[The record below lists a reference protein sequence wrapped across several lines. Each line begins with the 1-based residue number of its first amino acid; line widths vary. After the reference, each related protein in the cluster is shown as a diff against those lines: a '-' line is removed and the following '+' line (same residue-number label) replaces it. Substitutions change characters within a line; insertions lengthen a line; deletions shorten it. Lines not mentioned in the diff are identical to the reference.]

1 MKQINAERFYTYWAD
16 SQHSW
21 TVRFIMTLCNVIDRS
36 MLQDA
41 VAATQQR
48 YPYYSV
54 RLRKTTDAEGREH
67 YVLDEN
73 PQPWVVMPSRQPA
86 CLLSPESNHHLLAF
100 ACWDN
105 CIAIDFFHALTDGTG
120 GYNVLRTLLYEYCRR
135 RYDSQLSR
143 EGVRVAGDDIS
154 PEELTD
160 PGSLPRPDKQNPLPV
175 PPMPRPI
182 NLSKDAVVPLSDTPE
197 TVCIEVDEQQMM
209 KYVSGEDTSPATLVS
224 LLVARAI
231 ARLHGDRSAMPLCS
245 AKNKEAVPVTA
256 LAINQ
261 RPALGMPLA
270 SPSLASALRLS
281 LVSEMQD
288 KPLDLQQTIYRGMV
302 VLQSNADNV
311 AAGFWQAKGMMD
323 QLDQI
328 PTVKGRHQAMQG
340 VYERALST
348 CSFVVSYVGKARF
361 GEAER
366 YVTHFCTEVWTPYA
380 LTIEMSA
387 VGGKFCISWMHRF
400 STDVY
405 LDALFDEMRQLGLEA
420 TVSWRRPLLVATLA
434 DYHE

>member
-1 MKQINAERFYTYWAD
+1 MEQIISERFYTYWAD

-21 TVRFIMTLCNVIDRS
+21 TVRFITTLCDDIDRG
-36 MLQDA
+36 MLQEA

-54 RLRKTTDAEGREH
+54 RLRKTADAEGREH
-67 YVLDEN
+67 YALDEN
-73 PQPWVVMPSRQPA
+73 PLPWVVMPSRQPA
-86 CLLSPESNHHLLAF
+86 CLVSPESNHHLLAF

-135 RYDSQLSR
+135 HYDSQLSR

-160 PGSLPRPDKQNPLPV
+160 PASLPCPDNLNPLPV
-175 PPMPRPI
+175 PPMPTPI
-182 NLSKDAVVPLSDTPE
+182 NLIKEAVVPLNDTAE
-197 TVCIEVDEQQMM
+197 TVCIEIDEQQMM

-231 ARLHGDRSAMPLCS
+231 ARLHGDTA
-245 AKNKEAVPVTA
+245 EAVPVTA

-261 RPALGMPLA
+261 RPALGVPLA
-270 SPSLASALRLS
+270 SPSMASALRLA
-281 LVSEMQD
+281 LKIDMRD
-288 KPLDLQQTIYRGMV
+288 MPLDLQQTIYRGMV

-311 AAGFWQAKGMMD
+311 AAGFWQTKGMMD

-340 VYERALST
+340 AYERALST

-361 GEAER
+361 GAAER
-366 YVTHFCTEVWTPYA
+366 YVTHFCTEVFTHYA

-405 LDALFDEMRQLGLEA
+405 LDALFDEMRQLGLNA
-420 TVSWRRPLLVATLA
+420 TISWRRPLLVATVA
-434 DYHE
+434 DFNTSD

>member
-1 MKQINAERFYTYWAD
+1 MKQIISERFYTYWAD
-16 SQHSW
+16 PEHSW
-21 TVRFIMTLCNVIDRS
+21 TVRFIMTLCDEIDRG
-36 MLQDA
+36 MMQEA

-54 RLRKTTDAEGREH
+54 KLRKTTDAEGREH
-67 YVLDEN
+67 YALDDN

-86 CLLSPESNHHLLAF
+86 SLLSPESNHHLLAF
-100 ACWDN
+100 ACWDD

-120 GYNVLRTLLYEYCRR
+120 GYNVLRTMLYEYCRR

-160 PGSLPRPDKQNPLPV
+160 PGSMPRPDNLNPLPV
-175 PPMPRPI
+175 PPMPLPI
-182 NLSKDAVVPLSDTPE
+182 NLTKESIVTLNETPE

-209 KYVSGEDTSPATLVS
+209 KYVSSEDTSPATLVS

-231 ARLHGDRSAMPLCS
+231 ARLH
-245 AKNKEAVPVTA
+245 NNTEAVPVAA

-270 SPSLASALRLS
+270 SPSLASAVRLS
-281 LVSEMQD
+281 LLSEMKD
-288 KPLDLQQTIYRGMV
+288 MPVDRQQTIFRGMV

-311 AAGFWQAKGMMD
+311 ATGFWQTKGMMD

-328 PTVKGRHQAMQG
+328 PTVKGRYHAMQG
-340 VYERALST
+340 TYDRALSSG
-348 CSFVVSYVGKARF
+348 SFVVSYVGKARF
-361 GEAER
+361 GATER

-400 STDVY
+400 STDIY
-405 LDALFDEMRQLGLEA
+405 LNALFDEIRQLGLEA
-420 TVSWRRPLLVATLA
+420 TVSWRRPLLVATIA
-434 DYHE
+434 NYHK

>member
-1 MKQINAERFYTYWAD
+1 M
-16 SQHSW
+16 
-21 TVRFIMTLCNVIDRS
+21 
-36 MLQDA
+36 
-41 VAATQQR
+41 
-48 YPYYSV
+48 
-54 RLRKTTDAEGREH
+54 
-67 YVLDEN
+67 
-73 PQPWVVMPSRQPA
+73 
-86 CLLSPESNHHLLAF
+86 AF

-105 CIAIDFFHALTDGTG
+105 SIAIDFFHALTDGTG

-160 PGSLPRPDKQNPLPV
+160 PGSLPRPDKLNPLPV
-175 PPMPRPI
+175 PPVPVPI
-182 NLSKDAVVPLSDTPE
+182 NLTKEAVVPLSDTPE
-197 TVCIEVDEQQMM
+197 TVCIEIDEQQMM

-231 ARLHGDRSAMPLCS
+231 DRLHG
-245 AKNKEAVPVTA
+245 KNTEAVPVTA

-261 RPALGMPLA
+261 RPALGIPLA

-288 KPLDLQQTIYRGMV
+288 MPIDLQQTIYRGMV
-302 VLQSNADNV
+302 VLQSNAENV
-311 AAGFWQAKGMMD
+311 AAGFWQSKGMMD
-323 QLDQI
+323 RLDQI

-340 VYERALST
+340 AYDRALST

-361 GEAER
+361 GAAER
-366 YVTHFCTEVWTPYA
+366 YVTHFCTEVWTHYA

-420 TVSWRRPLLVATLA
+420 TVSWRRPLLVASIA
-434 DYHE
+434 DFHE

>member
-1 MKQINAERFYTYWAD
+1 MKQILSERFYTYWAD

-21 TVRFIMTLCNVIDRS
+21 TVRFITTLCDDIDRG
-36 MLQDA
+36 MLQEA

-54 RLRKTTDAEGREH
+54 RLRKTADAEGREH
-67 YVLDEN
+67 YALDEN
-73 PQPWVVMPSRQPA
+73 PLPWVVMPSRQPA
-86 CLLSPESNHHLLAF
+86 CLVSPESNHHLLAF

-143 EGVRVAGDDIS
+143 EGVRVAGDNIS
-154 PEELTD
+154 PEELAD
-160 PGSLPRPDKQNPLPV
+160 PASLPCPDNLKPLPV
-175 PPMPRPI
+175 PPMPTPI
-182 NLSKDAVVPLSDTPE
+182 ILNKEAVVPLNDTAE
-197 TVCIEVDEQQMM
+197 TVCIEIDEQQMM

-231 ARLHGDRSAMPLCS
+231 ARLHGDTA
-245 AKNKEAVPVTA
+245 EAVPVTA

-261 RPALGMPLA
+261 RPALGVPLA
-270 SPSLASALRLS
+270 SPSMASALRLALKS
-281 LVSEMQD
+281 DMRD
-288 KPLDLQQTIYRGMV
+288 MPLDLQQTIYRGMV

-311 AAGFWQAKGMMD
+311 AAGFWQTKGIMD

-340 VYERALST
+340 AYERALST

-361 GEAER
+361 GAAER
-366 YVTHFCTEVWTPYA
+366 YVTHFCTEVFTHYA

-405 LDALFDEMRQLGLEA
+405 LDALFDEMRQLGLNA
-420 TVSWRRPLLVATLA
+420 TISWRRPLLVATVA

>member
-1 MKQINAERFYTYWAD
+1 MKRIISERFFTYWAD

-21 TVRFIMTLCNVIDRS
+21 TVRLIMTLCDDIDRG
-36 MLQDA
+36 MLQEA

-54 RLRKTTDAEGREH
+54 RLSKMTDAEGRE
-67 YVLDEN
+67 YYTLDEN
-73 PQPWVVMPSRQPA
+73 PLPWVVMPSQQPT

-120 GYNVLRTLLYEYCRR
+120 AYNVLRTLLYEYCRL

-160 PGSLPRPDKQNPLPV
+160 PGSLPRPENLEPLPV
-175 PPMPRPI
+175 PPTPLPI
-182 NLSKDAVVPLSDTPE
+182 NLGKESIVPLSDTTE
-197 TVCIEVDEQQMM
+197 TVCVEVDEQQMM

-224 LLVARAI
+224 LFVARAI
-231 ARLHGDRSAMPLCS
+231 ARLHGE
-245 AKNKEAVPVTA
+245 NNNAVPVSV

-261 RPALGMPLA
+261 RPAFGMPLA
-270 SPSLASALRLS
+270 SPSLASALHLS
-281 LVSEMQD
+281 LKRDMWD
-288 KPLDLQQTIYRGMV
+288 MPINLQQTIYRGMV

-311 AAGFWQAKGMMD
+311 VNKFWQSKGMMD

-340 VYERALST
+340 AYERSLSNCT
-348 CSFVVSYVGKARF
+348 FPLSYVGKARF
-361 GEAER
+361 GAAER
-366 YVTHFCTEVWTPYA
+366 YVTHFSTEIWSHYPLA
-380 LTIEMSA
+380 IEMSA
-387 VGGKFCISWMHRF
+387 VGGKFCINWMHRF

-405 LDALFDEMRQLGLEA
+405 LDAMLDEMRQLGLEA
-420 TVSWRRPLLVATLA
+420 TVSWRRPLLVATIA

>member
-1 MKQINAERFYTYWAD
+1 MKRIDAERFYTYWAD

-21 TVRFIMTLCNVIDRS
+21 TVRFIMTLCDDIDRS
-36 MLQDA
+36 MLQEA

-54 RLRKTTDAEGREH
+54 RLCKTTDAEGRE
-67 YVLDEN
+67 YYALDEN
-73 PQPWVVMPSRQPA
+73 LLPWVVMPSRQPA

-105 CIAIDFFHALTDGTG
+105 SIAIDFFHALTDGTG

-160 PGSLPRPDKQNPLPV
+160 PGSLPRPDKLNPLPV
-175 PPMPRPI
+175 PPVPVPI
-182 NLSKDAVVPLSDTPE
+182 NLTKEAVVPLSDTLE
-197 TVCIEVDEQQMM
+197 TVGIEIDEQQMM

-261 RPALGMPLA
+261 RPALGIPLA

-281 LVSEMQD
+281 LKNEMQD
-288 KPLDLQQTIYRGMV
+288 MPIDLQQTIYRGMV

-311 AAGFWQAKGMMD
+311 AAGFWQSKGMMD

-340 VYERALST
+340 AYERALST

-361 GEAER
+361 GAAER
-366 YVTHFCTEVWTPYA
+366 YVTHFCTEVWTHYA

-420 TVSWRRPLLVATLA
+420 TVSWRRPLLVATIA

>member
-1 MKQINAERFYTYWAD
+1 MRQILSERFYTYWAD

-21 TVRFIMTLCNVIDRS
+21 TVRFIMTLCDDIDRS
-36 MLQDA
+36 MLQEA

-54 RLRKTTDAEGREH
+54 RLLKTTDAEGRE
-67 YVLDEN
+67 YYALDDN

-86 CLLSPESNHHLLAF
+86 RLLSPESNHHLLAF
-100 ACWDN
+100 ACWDH

-160 PGSLPRPDKQNPLPV
+160 PASLPRPERLKTLAV
-175 PPMPRPI
+175 PPMPTPI
-182 NLSKDAVVPLSDTPE
+182 NLNKEPVVPLSDTVE
-197 TVCIEVDEQQMM
+197 TVCIEIDEQQMM

-231 ARLHGDRSAMPLCS
+231 ARLHGKDA
-245 AKNKEAVPVTA
+245 EGVPVTA
-256 LAINQ
+256 LAVNQ
-261 RPALGMPLA
+261 RPALGLPLA
-270 SPSLASALRLS
+270 SPSLASSLRLS
-281 LVSEMQD
+281 LVGEMQD
-288 KPLDLQQTIYRGMV
+288 LPVDMQQTVYRGMV

-311 AAGFWQAKGMMD
+311 VNVFWQSKGMMD

-328 PTVKGRHQAMQG
+328 PAVKGRHQAMQG
-340 VYERALST
+340 AYERALGA

-361 GEAER
+361 GAAER
-366 YVTHFCTEVWTPYA
+366 YVTNFCTEVWTPYA

-400 STDVY
+400 STDAY

-420 TVSWRRPLLVATLA
+420 TVSWRRPLLVATIA
-434 DYHE
+434 DFHE

>member
-1 MKQINAERFYTYWAD
+1 MKQIISERFYTYWAD

-21 TVRFIMTLCNVIDRS
+21 TVRFIMTLCDDIDRG
-36 MLQDA
+36 MLQEA

-54 RLRKTTDAEGREH
+54 RLRKTADAEGREH
-67 YVLDEN
+67 YALDEN
-73 PQPWVVMPSRQPA
+73 PLPWVVMPSRQPA
-86 CLLSPESNHHLLAF
+86 CLVSPESNHHLLAF

-160 PGSLPRPDKQNPLPV
+160 PASLPCPDNLNPLPV
-175 PPMPRPI
+175 PPMPTPI
-182 NLSKDAVVPLSDTPE
+182 ILNKEAVVPLNDTAE
-197 TVCIEVDEQQMM
+197 TVCIEIDEQQMM

-231 ARLHGDRSAMPLCS
+231 ARLHGDTA
-245 AKNKEAVPVTA
+245 EAVPVTA

-261 RPALGMPLA
+261 RPALGVPLA
-270 SPSLASALRLS
+270 SPSMASALRLALKS
-281 LVSEMQD
+281 DMRD
-288 KPLDLQQTIYRGMV
+288 MPLDLQQTIYRGMV

-311 AAGFWQAKGMMD
+311 AAGFWQTKGMMD

-340 VYERALST
+340 AYERALST

-361 GEAER
+361 GAAER
-366 YVTHFCTEVWTPYA
+366 YVTHFCTEVFTHYV

-405 LDALFDEMRQLGLEA
+405 LDALFDEMRLLGLSA
-420 TVSWRRPLLVATLA
+420 TISWRRPLLVATVA
-434 DYHE
+434 DFNTSD

>member
-1 MKQINAERFYTYWAD
+1 MKQIISERFYTYWAD

-21 TVRFIMTLCNVIDRS
+21 TVRFITTLCDDIDRG
-36 MLQDA
+36 MLQEA

-54 RLRKTTDAEGREH
+54 RLRKTADAEGREH
-67 YVLDEN
+67 YALDEN
-73 PQPWVVMPSRQPA
+73 PLPWVVMPSRQPA
-86 CLLSPESNHHLLAF
+86 CLVSPESNHHLLAF

-160 PGSLPRPDKQNPLPV
+160 PASLPCPDNLNPLPV
-175 PPMPRPI
+175 PPMPTPI
-182 NLSKDAVVPLSDTPE
+182 NLIKEAVVPLNDTAE
-197 TVCIEVDEQQMM
+197 TVCIEIDEQQMM

-231 ARLHGDRSAMPLCS
+231 ARLHGDTA
-245 AKNKEAVPVTA
+245 EAVPVTA

-261 RPALGMPLA
+261 RPALGVPLA
-270 SPSLASALRLS
+270 SPSMASALRLALKS
-281 LVSEMQD
+281 DMRD
-288 KPLDLQQTIYRGMV
+288 MPLDLQQTIYRGMV

-311 AAGFWQAKGMMD
+311 AAGFWQTKGMMD

-340 VYERALST
+340 AYERALST

-361 GEAER
+361 GAAER
-366 YVTHFCTEVWTPYA
+366 YVTHFCTEVFTHYA

-405 LDALFDEMRQLGLEA
+405 LDALFDEMRQLGLNA
-420 TVSWRRPLLVATLA
+420 TISWRRPLLVATVA
-434 DYHE
+434 DFNTSD

>member
-1 MKQINAERFYTYWAD
+1 MKQILSERFYTYWAD

-21 TVRFIMTLCNVIDRS
+21 TVRFITTLCDDIDRG
-36 MLQDA
+36 MLQEA

-54 RLRKTTDAEGREH
+54 RLRKTADAEGREH
-67 YVLDEN
+67 YALDEN
-73 PQPWVVMPSRQPA
+73 PLPWVVMPSRQPA
-86 CLLSPESNHHLLAF
+86 CLVSPESNHHLLAF

-143 EGVRVAGDDIS
+143 EGVRVAGDNIS

-160 PGSLPRPDKQNPLPV
+160 PASLPCPDNLNPLPV
-175 PPMPRPI
+175 PPMPTPI
-182 NLSKDAVVPLSDTPE
+182 NLIKEAVVPLNDTAE
-197 TVCIEVDEQQMM
+197 TVCIEIDEQQMM

-231 ARLHGDRSAMPLCS
+231 ARLHGDTA
-245 AKNKEAVPVTA
+245 EAVPVTA

-261 RPALGMPLA
+261 RPALGVPLA
-270 SPSLASALRLS
+270 SPSMASALRLALKS
-281 LVSEMQD
+281 DMRD
-288 KPLDLQQTIYRGMV
+288 MPLDLQQTIYRGMV

-311 AAGFWQAKGMMD
+311 AAGFWQTKGIMD

-340 VYERALST
+340 AYERALST

-361 GEAER
+361 GAAER
-366 YVTHFCTEVWTPYA
+366 YVTHFCTEVFTHYA

-405 LDALFDEMRQLGLEA
+405 LDALFDEMRQLGLNA
-420 TVSWRRPLLVATLA
+420 TISWRRPLLVATVA
-434 DYHE
+434 DFNTSD

>member
-1 MKQINAERFYTYWAD
+1 MKRIDAERFYTYWAD

-21 TVRFIMTLCNVIDRS
+21 TVRFIMTLCDDIDRS
-36 MLQDA
+36 MLQEA

-54 RLRKTTDAEGREH
+54 RLCKTTDAEGRE
-67 YVLDEN
+67 YYALDEN
-73 PQPWVVMPSRQPA
+73 LLPWVVMPSRQPA
-86 CLLSPESNHHLLAF
+86 CLLSPESNHNLLAF

-105 CIAIDFFHALTDGTG
+105 SIAIDFFHALTDGTG

-160 PGSLPRPDKQNPLPV
+160 PGSLPRPDKLNPLPV
-175 PPMPRPI
+175 PPVPVPI
-182 NLSKDAVVPLSDTPE
+182 NLTKEAVVPLSDTLE
-197 TVCIEVDEQQMM
+197 TVCIEIDEQQMM

-261 RPALGMPLA
+261 RPALGIPLA

-281 LVSEMQD
+281 LKNEMQD
-288 KPLDLQQTIYRGMV
+288 MPIDLQQTIYRGMV

-311 AAGFWQAKGMMD
+311 AAGFWQSKGMMD

-340 VYERALST
+340 AYERALST

-361 GEAER
+361 GAAER
-366 YVTHFCTEVWTPYA
+366 YVTHFCTEVWTHYA

-420 TVSWRRPLLVATLA
+420 TVSWRRPLLVATIA

>member
-1 MKQINAERFYTYWAD
+1 MKRIDAERFYTYWAD

-21 TVRFIMTLCNVIDRS
+21 TVRFIMTLCDDIDRS
-36 MLQDA
+36 MLQEA

-54 RLRKTTDAEGREH
+54 RLCKTTDAEGRE
-67 YVLDEN
+67 YYALDEN
-73 PQPWVVMPSRQPA
+73 LLPWVVMPSRQPA

-105 CIAIDFFHALTDGTG
+105 SIAIDFFHALTDGTG

-135 RYDSQLSR
+135 RYDNQLSR

-160 PGSLPRPDKQNPLPV
+160 PGSLPRPDKLNPLPV
-175 PPMPRPI
+175 PPVPVPI
-182 NLSKDAVVPLSDTPE
+182 NLTKEAVVPLSDTLE
-197 TVCIEVDEQQMM
+197 TVCIEIDEQQMM

-261 RPALGMPLA
+261 RPALGIPLA

-281 LVSEMQD
+281 LKNEMQD
-288 KPLDLQQTIYRGMV
+288 MPIDLQQTIYRGMV

-311 AAGFWQAKGMMD
+311 AAGFWQSKGMMD

-340 VYERALST
+340 AYERALST

-361 GEAER
+361 GAAER
-366 YVTHFCTEVWTPYA
+366 YVTHFCTEVWTHYA

-400 STDVY
+400 STDIY

-420 TVSWRRPLLVATLA
+420 TVSWRRPLLVASIA
-434 DYHE
+434 DFHE

>member
-16 SQHSW
+16 AQHSW
-21 TVRFIMTLCNVIDRS
+21 TVRFIMTLCDTIDLS
-36 MLQDA
+36 MLQEA

-54 RLRKTTDAEGREH
+54 RLRMTTDADGRE
-67 YVLDEN
+67 YYALDEN
-73 PQPWVVMPSRQPA
+73 TQPWVVMPSRQPA
-86 CLLSPESNHHLLAF
+86 RLLSPESNHHLLAF

-160 PGSLPRPDKQNPLPV
+160 PGSLPRPDNLNPLPV
-175 PPMPRPI
+175 PPTPRPL
-182 NLSKDAVVPLSDTPE
+182 NLNKEAVVPLSDRAE
-197 TVCIEVDEQQMM
+197 TVCIEIDEQQLM

-231 ARLHGDRSAMPLCS
+231 ARLHGKDT
-245 AKNKEAVPVTA
+245 EAVPVTA
-256 LAINQ
+256 LAVNQ

-270 SPSLASALRLS
+270 SPSLASSLRLS
-281 LVSEMQD
+281 LGKEMQAL
-288 KPLDLQQTIYRGMV
+288 PVDLQQTIYRGMV
-302 VLQSNADNV
+302 VLQSNVDNV
-311 AAGFWQAKGMMD
+311 ATVFWQQKDRMN

-328 PTVKGRHQAMQG
+328 PTVQGRHQAMMG
-340 VYERALST
+340 AYELATSAI
-348 CSFVVSYVGKARF
+348 SFVASYVGKARF
-361 GEAER
+361 GAAER
-366 YVTHFCTEVWTPYA
+366 YVTHFSTEVWTPYA

-387 VGGKFCISWMHRF
+387 VGGKFCISWMQRF

-405 LDALFDEMRQLGLEA
+405 LDALFDEMRQLGLDA
-420 TVSWRRPLLVATLA
+420 TISWRRPLLVATIA
-434 DYHE
+434 DYHEGM

>member
-1 MKQINAERFYTYWAD
+1 MKQIISERFYTYWAD
-16 SQHSW
+16 PEHSW
-21 TVRFIMTLCNVIDRS
+21 TVRFIMTLCDEIDRG
-36 MLQDA
+36 MMQEA

-54 RLRKTTDAEGREH
+54 KLRKTTDAEGREH
-67 YVLDEN
+67 YALDDN

-86 CLLSPESNHHLLAF
+86 SLLSPESNHHLLAF
-100 ACWDN
+100 ACWDD

-120 GYNVLRTLLYEYCRR
+120 GYNVLRTMLYEYCRR

-160 PGSLPRPDKQNPLPV
+160 PGSMPRPDNLNPLPV
-175 PPMPRPI
+175 PPMPLPI
-182 NLSKDAVVPLSDTPE
+182 NLTKESIVTLNETPE

-209 KYVSGEDTSPATLVS
+209 KYVSSEDTSPATLVS

-231 ARLHGDRSAMPLCS
+231 ARLH
-245 AKNKEAVPVTA
+245 NNTEAVPVAA

-270 SPSLASALRLS
+270 SPSLASAVRLS
-281 LVSEMQD
+281 LLSEMKD
-288 KPLDLQQTIYRGMV
+288 MPVDRQQTIFRGMV

-311 AAGFWQAKGMMD
+311 ATGFWQTKGMMD

-328 PTVKGRHQAMQG
+328 PTVKGRYHAMQG
-340 VYERALST
+340 TYDRALSSG
-348 CSFVVSYVGKARF
+348 SFVVSYVGKARF
-361 GEAER
+361 GAAER

-400 STDVY
+400 STDIY
-405 LDALFDEMRQLGLEA
+405 LNALFDEMRQLGLEA
-420 TVSWRRPLLVATLA
+420 TVSWRRPLLVATIGN
-434 DYHE
+434 YHK

>member
-1 MKQINAERFYTYWAD
+1 MKQIISERFYTYWAD
-16 SQHSW
+16 PEHSW
-21 TVRFIMTLCNVIDRS
+21 TVRFIMTLCDEIDRG
-36 MLQDA
+36 MMQEA

-54 RLRKTTDAEGREH
+54 KLRKTTDAEGREH
-67 YVLDEN
+67 YALDDN

-86 CLLSPESNHHLLAF
+86 SLLSPESNHHLLAF
-100 ACWDN
+100 ACWDD

-160 PGSLPRPDKQNPLPV
+160 PGSMPRPDNLNPLPV
-175 PPMPRPI
+175 PPMPLPI
-182 NLSKDAVVPLSDTPE
+182 NLTKESIVTLNETPE

-209 KYVSGEDTSPATLVS
+209 KYVSSEDTSPATLVS

-231 ARLHGDRSAMPLCS
+231 ARLH
-245 AKNKEAVPVTA
+245 NNTEAVPVAA

-270 SPSLASALRLS
+270 SPSLASAVRLS
-281 LVSEMQD
+281 LLSEMKD
-288 KPLDLQQTIYRGMV
+288 MPVDRQQTIFRGMV

-311 AAGFWQAKGMMD
+311 ATGFWQTKGMMD

-328 PTVKGRHQAMQG
+328 PTVKGRYHAMQG
-340 VYERALST
+340 TYDRALSSG
-348 CSFVVSYVGKARF
+348 SFVVSYVGKARF
-361 GEAER
+361 GAAER
-366 YVTHFCTEVWTPYA
+366 YVAHFCTEVWTPYA

-400 STDVY
+400 STDIY
-405 LDALFDEMRQLGLEA
+405 LNALFDEIRQLGLEA
-420 TVSWRRPLLVATLA
+420 TVSWRRPLLVATTA
-434 DYHE
+434 NYHK